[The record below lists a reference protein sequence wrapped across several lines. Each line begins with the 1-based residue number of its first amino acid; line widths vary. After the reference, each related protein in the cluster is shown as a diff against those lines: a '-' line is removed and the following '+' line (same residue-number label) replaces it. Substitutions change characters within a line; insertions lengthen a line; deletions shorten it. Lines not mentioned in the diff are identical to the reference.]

1 MFSFLRSKKYP
12 EFWNNYLDKFDKK
25 TKRFVA
31 INVETSGLDPNE
43 DVILSIGTIGIE
55 NDAIIIQ
62 DCYEVAILQYIYN
75 QTHNRSNTN
84 FIESKQPKSSE
95 PLAIEA
101 FINYLGNAILIGHR
115 IDFDVE
121 MINRALEKLE
131 CGKLKNEAL
140 DIEVMF
146 KKWKEFTD
154 EKTFTIEEMNN
165 ELKIN
170 NKNEIVQSTDN
181 AFSIALLFLK
191 LKSRLKSGN

>member
-1 MFSFLRSKKYP
+1 MLSWLKNKKYP

-31 INVETSGLDPNE
+31 INLETTGINPNE
-43 DVILSIGTIGIE
+43 DVILSIGAIGIE
-55 NDAIIIQ
+55 NDNVLIE
-62 DCYEVAILQYIYN
+62 DCHEVVIMQYIYN
-75 QTHNRSNTN
+75 QTHNRSNVN

-101 FINYLGNAILIGHR
+101 FINYLGNAVLIGHR
-115 IDFDVE
+115 IDFDIE
-121 MINRALEKLE
+121 MINKALEKLE

-146 KKWKEFTD
+146 KKWKEHTD
-154 EKTFTIEEMNN
+154 EKSFTIEAMNN

-170 NKNEIVQSTDN
+170 NNNEIIQSTDN
-181 AFSIALLFLK
+181 AYSIALLFLK
-191 LKSRLKSGN
+191 LKSRLKPSN